1 LKEFFQQ
8 GIHLY
13 IPLNNKDIEEGE
25 EDEDDPKGDEFPFR
39 KGCVKMAAN
48 KTAGKGK
55 GPESGASGSQLGN
68 AGTEDVEI
76 ANLSEQEITRYLTAQ
91 QRLERLRK
99 LIEEE
104 QKIAKEFEE
113 KKESIRETIMKE
125 ISEKY
130 GLNEED
136 IKTAFSEIN
145 NKSAKIFYII
155 NAIENEGEKALE
167 REDIKE
173 MAEIIRKIRI
183 AETMNMEDVKKI
195 SVICEDARRYM
206 EEKEAEEGKAEIHH
220 TGRMSKESIKLLKYV
235 KEQGGRVTW
244 KEFREYGKETLG
256 LSTDTLNK
264 RRWGLI
270 DKGYIRREGRDIV
283 ITKKGLGRLEEEGC

>member
-1 LKEFFQQ
+1 
-8 GIHLY
+8 
-13 IPLNNKDIEEGE
+13 
-25 EDEDDPKGDEFPFR
+25 
-39 KGCVKMAAN
+39 MAAN

-68 AGTEDVEI
+68 AGTEDAEI

-99 LIEEE
+99 MIEEE

-195 SVICEDARRYM
+195 SVICEEARRYM
-206 EEKEAEEGKAEIHH
+206 EEKEAEEGKTDIHH
-220 TGRMSKESIKLLKYV
+220 AGNMSEESIKLLQYV
-235 KEQGGRVTW
+235 KEQGGRELV
-244 KEFREYGKETLG
+244 L
-256 LSTDTLNK
+256 
-264 RRWGLI
+264 
-270 DKGYIRREGRDIV
+270 
-283 ITKKGLGRLEEEGC
+283 TKAGMARLKEEGY

>member
-1 LKEFFQQ
+1 MRMTRK
-8 GIHLY
+8 GTN
-13 IPLNNKDIEEGE
+13 PL
-25 EDEDDPKGDEFPFR
+25 P

-55 GPESGASGSQLGN
+55 GPESGASGSPFEGN
-68 AGTEDVEI
+68 AGVDGQEI
-76 ANLSEQEITRYLTAQ
+76 ANINEEEITRYLTAQ

-99 LIEEE
+99 MIKEE
-104 QKIAKEFEE
+104 QRIAKEFEE

-155 NAIENEGEKALE
+155 NAIENEGQKALE
-167 REDIKE
+167 RKDIKE

-195 SVICEDARRYM
+195 SVICEEARRYM
-206 EEKEAEEGKAEIHH
+206 EEKEAEEGKTEIHH
-220 TGRMSKESIKLLKYV
+220 AGNMSEESIKLLQYV
-235 KEQGGRVTW
+235 KEH
-244 KEFREYGKETLG
+244 FNLN
-256 LSTDTLNK
+256 DTL
-264 RRWGLI
+264 RM
-270 DKGYIRREGRDIV
+270 
-283 ITKKGLGRLEEEGC
+283 TKLK